1 MSDPATIQHRME
13 QLRLVPVIRIEDA
26 ARAAPLGQALL
37 DGGLPCAEVTFRTDA
52 APEAIEAMA
61 RMDELLVGAGTVV
74 SRQQVDTAVD
84 AGARFVVSPGLDAGV
99 VRRCQELSVPVF
111 PGVATPSEIMQAV
124 ALDLSVLKLF
134 PAGALGGRDY
144 LDSVA
149 APFPEVRFIPTGGVN
164 AENVGDWLA
173 HPRVLACGGSWMVPG
188 DALRSGEYDR
198 IRDLVAEAV
207 ASGRS

>member
-74 SRQQVDTAVD
+74 SRQQVDTAVN

-134 PAGALGGRDY
+134 PAGALGGRR
-144 LDSVA
+144 A
-149 APFPEVRFIPTGGVN
+149 ADDAFPLR
-164 AENVGDWLA
+164 
-173 HPRVLACGGSWMVPG
+173 PG
-188 DALRSGEYDR
+188 AG
-198 IRDLVAEAV
+198 
-207 ASGRS
+207 